1 MHPDPSWDIAAHY
14 GTTMPARATEPAA
27 FAAATAGW
35 KKRKLDA
42 VYHEHPALPDETTFS
57 PSPVQ
62 HNLYSPL
69 HVDYRTEDEMMKSN
83 PAFLATDA
91 MMHPRPRIQPSL
103 TKKRRLLHQQQQQPQ
118 QPQYIQQPQP
128 RLYALNTNL
137 KTPSRLYSP
146 EISPKT
152 IPSSMDQHQYPTQ
165 VAAASV
171 LRPCHICHRRPTT
184 REVLDAYATCEL
196 CGERACYI
204 CLRECSAVD
213 CRGAGSTPSIAVPSL
228 YGPDA
233 MIDDTDDVPPASSW
247 RQTDW
252 RYPQAADVGK
262 RRKVCSWCAVEGLT
276 DGGMEVVHCLDCVRR
291 VT

>member
-1 MHPDPSWDIAAHY
+1 M
-14 GTTMPARATEPAA
+14 
-27 FAAATAGW
+27 
-35 KKRKLDA
+35 KRQKNR
-42 VYHEHPALPDETTFS
+42 TTFS
-57 PSPVQ
+57 PTSVQ
-62 HNLYSPL
+62 HNVYSPL
-69 HVDYRTEDEMMKSN
+69 HINYQDEDEVMTSSPTFL
-83 PAFLATDA
+83 PADA

-103 TKKRRLLHQQQQQPQ
+103 TKKRRLLHHQQQQPQ
-118 QPQYIQQPQP
+118 QPQYLQHPQP

-137 KTPSRLYSP
+137 DVPSRLYSP

-152 IPSSMDQHQYPTQ
+152 IPPPMDQRQYPAQ
-165 VAAASV
+165 LAAASV

-213 CRGAGSTPSIAVPSL
+213 CRGAGSTPSLAVPSL

-233 MIDDTDDVPPASSW
+233 MIDDTDDVPPVSGW

-252 RYPQAADVGK
+252 KYPQAGDVGK

-276 DGGMEVVHCLDCVRR
+276 HGGVEVVHCLDCVRR
-291 VT
+291 VS